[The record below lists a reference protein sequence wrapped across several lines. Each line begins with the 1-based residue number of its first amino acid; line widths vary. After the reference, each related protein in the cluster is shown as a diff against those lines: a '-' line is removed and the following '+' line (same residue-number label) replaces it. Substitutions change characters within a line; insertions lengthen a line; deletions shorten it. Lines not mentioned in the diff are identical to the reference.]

1 MVTLGTLSLC
11 HGTPPNFFHVLTIA
25 LLNLYMDTQSYLH
38 FISFIGIAVG
48 QVVEI
53 RHLGEKGYASNIINS
68 MGADVLATLGA
79 SASAAD
85 ALT

>member
-1 MVTLGTLSLC
+1 MPRNTTQ
-11 HGTPPNFFHVLTIA
+11 FFHVLTIV

-38 FISFIGIAVG
+38 YISFIGIADG

-53 RHLGEKGYASNIINS
+53 RHIGGKGHVSNIINS

-79 SASAAD
+79 SVSAAD